1 MERKVGV
8 HKMENLL
15 KYGDRKREGKMSNSQ
30 EIGLLKVGV
39 RDRRCEE
46 DGLQDD
52 VPKSGF
58 ENCALFEYSSVY
70 SGGMWAVVVEPSTEL
85 RSWES
90 LNCSLVSSW
99 ESSNCSLV
107 SIVGSWSRTDN

>member
-1 MERKVGV
+1 
-8 HKMENLL
+8 MENLL

-46 DGLQDD
+46 DGLQDGIS
-52 VPKSGF
+52 KSGF
-58 ENCALFEYSSVY
+58 ENWALFDYSSVY
-70 SGGMWAVVVEPSTEL
+70 GSGMGVVIVEYSTEL
-85 RSWES
+85 KSWES
-90 LNCSLVSSW
+90 LNYSLVSSW
-99 ESSNCSLV
+99 ESLNCSLV